1 MSSYD
6 ARLEAP
12 YERRAAIEH
21 DIERV
26 EEEIWNA
33 DTPLSVALRL
43 VTEAVPAP
51 LTERL
56 DALVSDWAELIVSE
70 GYQL

>member
-6 ARLEAP
+6 AWLEAP
-12 YERRAAIEH
+12 YERRAAFEDAIEC
-21 DIERV
+21 V

-43 VTEAVPAP
+43 VSEAAPAP
-51 LTERL
+51 LQDRFTE
-56 DALVSDWAELIVSE
+56 LVADWAQLIVDE